1 MSTYSFSDDA
11 IRDLDEICEY
21 IARNNSSAASQLF
34 DRIRERCKV
43 VAGFPNMGKN
53 YSQLSLSLRW
63 FIVDDYIIFY
73 YSREDG
79 IDIARVVSGYRDLE
93 SLFSE
98 SDED

>member
-43 VAGFPNMGKN
+43 VAGFPNMGKIIAS
-53 YSQLSLSLRW
+53 YLLVYEGLLLMITSFLLFQGRW
-63 FIVDDYIIFY
+63 N
-73 YSREDG
+73 
-79 IDIARVVSGYRDLE
+79 
-93 SLFSE
+93 
-98 SDED
+98 